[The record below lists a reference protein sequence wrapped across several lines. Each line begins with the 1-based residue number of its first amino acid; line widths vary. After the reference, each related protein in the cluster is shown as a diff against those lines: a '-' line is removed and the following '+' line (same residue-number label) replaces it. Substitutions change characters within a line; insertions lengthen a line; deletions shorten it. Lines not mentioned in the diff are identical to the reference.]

1 MKDRVNPTIEKEKFD
16 FLRYFKKYAIV
27 FVMFLLI
34 AFISIMNP
42 KFLLPL
48 NILNTLVQTAIYGI
62 MALGL
67 TFVIITKGIDLSAG
81 SVVALAGVVAASVG
95 QAAEATQKYFPNMP
109 EMHIIVPVAVGLII
123 GMLAGFINGSLVAYT
138 GIPPFIATLGMTT
151 IARGFALIYTQGKPI
166 SGLTKAINFLGQG
179 TVFGFL
185 QIPILIYIILIAV
198 CWILLHHTR
207 FGTYCFAIG
216 GNVKAAEVSGINVKK
231 YLIKAY
237 VLEGFLLGA
246 AAIVYLGRTGSMHP
260 AAATGYELTAI
271 AATTIGGT
279 SQSGGAG
286 TIWGAVVGALI
297 ISILRNG
304 MTLMDVSSY
313 WQNIAEG
320 VIIIVAVIID
330 MRKVKTKK

>member
-1 MKDRVNPTIEKEKFD
+1 MEKGTVALSKEKFD
-16 FLRYFKKYAIV
+16 FVKVLKKYAIV

-34 AFISIMNP
+34 IFISVINP
-42 KFLLPL
+42 KFLLPS
-48 NILNTLVQTAIYGI
+48 NILNTLVQTSIYGI

-67 TFVIITKGIDLSAG
+67 TFIIITKGIDLSAG
-81 SVVALAGVVAASVG
+81 SIVALAGVVAASVG
-95 QAAEATQKYFPNMP
+95 QAADAMPKYFPNLP
-109 EMHIIVPVAVGLII
+109 EMHVIVPVAVGLLM
-123 GMLAGFINGSLVAYT
+123 GMLCGLINGSLVAFT

-151 IARGFALIYTQGKPI
+151 IARGFALIYTGGQPI
-166 SGLTKAINFLGQG
+166 SRLTKSINFLGQG
-179 TVFGFL
+179 TIGGFL
-185 QIPILIYIILIAV
+185 QIPILIYVILIFV

-216 GNVKAAEVSGINVKK
+216 GNVRAAEVSGINVKK

-304 MTLMDVSSY
+304 MTLMNVSSY